1 MSRES
6 PRAIA
11 ALVCLLVTATGAD
24 AHLLKAFASVED
36 GAISGFAFF
45 VGGGRPGGAEVKI
58 VDATGAVVA
67 RLTTNDEGRFRW
79 VPSVIQ
85 RYTVSVDAGDGHLAE
100 AVIEAD
106 RLVGGEIVR
115 SSAEVV
121 SDNGGVGSVQAGG
134 IEPARLEQT
143 IQRAVDRAVDRAVER
158 QVRPLLEAYAQA
170 ESRVRFNDVVG
181 GIGMIVGLAGI
192 ALWFSGRRSGGG
204 GEGA

>member
-1 MSRES
+1 MIRES
-6 PRAIA
+6 QRAIA
-11 ALVCLLVTATGAD
+11 ALFCLLLTTAGAD

-45 VGGGRPGGAEVKI
+45 VGGGRPSGAEVKI
-58 VDATGAVVA
+58 FDATGAVVA
-67 RLTTNDEGRFRW
+67 RLTTTDEGRFRW
-79 VPSVIQ
+79 VPSLIQ
-85 RYTVSVDAGDGHLAE
+85 RYTVSVDAGDGHIAE

-106 RLVGGEIVR
+106 RLGG
-115 SSAEVV
+115 AEVV
-121 SDNGGVGSVQAGG
+121 RSPADVVADNGASGSAPAGG
-134 IEPARLEQT
+134 VDPAQLEQT
-143 IQRAVDRAVDRAVER
+143 IQRAVDRAVAR

-170 ESRVRFNDVVG
+170 ENRVRFNDVVG